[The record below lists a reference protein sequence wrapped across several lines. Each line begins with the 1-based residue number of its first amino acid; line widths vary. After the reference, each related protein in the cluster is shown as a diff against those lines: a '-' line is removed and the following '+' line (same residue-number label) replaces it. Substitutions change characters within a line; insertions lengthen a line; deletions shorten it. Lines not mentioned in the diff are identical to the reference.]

1 MNISLSILLISL
13 ALISLTNSVQCEKP
27 DFVIL
32 DPSVPSA
39 GQPSLEQPSLGQP
52 TLEEPT
58 LEEPNPEEPNP
69 EAQVS
74 EPYDIIVHLH
84 RSRRFLLT
92 GAKNEGKLIVKL
104 FSQNPN
110 NWNPESRNP
119 ESRNPESR
127 RTESRNSESRNPE
140 EQVFQLDLTTTRLK
154 TLTKQV
160 LLNPEI
166 LIDEEEEEEEVS
178 SGHSRSRS
186 GQESSSRIGHSRSTE
201 QERKRQAMASV
212 TYLGDGEGSLEI
224 RRISFIPSGG
234 RSRLN
239 NLKKSKC
246 AKFDDNNLLES
257 RLGIQKVLTH
267 KDCQSRLI
275 SRG

>member
-1 MNISLSILLISL
+1 MNISFTILLISPG
-13 ALISLTNSVQCEKP
+13 LISLGLISLINPVRCEKP

-32 DPSVPSA
+32 DPSAPSFD
-39 GQPSLEQPSLGQP
+39 QPSLEQPSFDQP
-52 TLEEPT
+52 ALEQ
-58 LEEPNPEEPNP
+58 PNP
-69 EAQVS
+69 EAQVG

-104 FSQNPN
+104 FS
-110 NWNPESRNP
+110 RNP
-119 ESRNPESR
+119 ESRNSESG
-127 RTESRNSESRNPE
+127 NSESGNSD

-166 LIDEEEEEEEVS
+166 LIDEEGS
-178 SGHSRSRS
+178 SDHSRSRS
-186 GQESSSRIGHSRSTE
+186 SRVSQESSSRIGQESSSRIGHSRSTE
-201 QERKRQAMASV
+201 QESKRQAMTSV
-212 TYLGDGEGSLEI
+212 IYLGDGEGSLEI

-234 RSRLN
+234 RSRLD